1 MTSKDSSR
9 GPVEKFFDLVI
20 KITIMMIAA
29 GIAYFVSKLDK
40 IEERLQK
47 IEISQTALSM
57 KNTDNLEHL
66 DTILDSKLTTININI
81 SKIDANLV
89 NLQTTQVRT
98 WNKVLELD
106 NRLRIVED
114 DIATL
119 KQTIQRRPLQ

>member
-1 MTSKDSSR
+1 MTAKDSSR
-9 GPVEKFFDLVI
+9 GPVEKFFDLIV

-29 GIAYFVSKLDK
+29 GVAYFVSKLDK

-57 KNTDNLEHL
+57 KNTDNLEHD
-66 DTILDSKLTTININI
+66 DTIDSKLTTININI